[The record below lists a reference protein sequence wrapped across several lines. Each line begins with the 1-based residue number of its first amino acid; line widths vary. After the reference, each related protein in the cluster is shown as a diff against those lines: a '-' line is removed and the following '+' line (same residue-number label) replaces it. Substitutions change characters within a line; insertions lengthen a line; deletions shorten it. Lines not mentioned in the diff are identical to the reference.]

1 VNAVSPA
8 EWQEVYNKLG
18 RIDSAEGFSDLA
30 RLLWTTGAAPER
42 RGQAQDST
50 FYRFVRLC
58 SGSCWRRPALG
69 KRQSSACSECHTVE
83 ADALTE
89 SIRICGHIRSKLGQN
104 AGVGLFR
111 CDEGSGIHWDSTSIH
126 LFLAAPAT

>member
-1 VNAVSPA
+1 MKP
-8 EWQEVYNKLG
+8 
-18 RIDSAEGFSDLA
+18 ILA
-30 RLLWTTGAAPER
+30 AMTVVALAAAPC
-42 RGQAQDST
+42 GAHAQ
-50 FYRFVRLC
+50 
-58 SGSCWRRPALG
+58 
-69 KRQSSACSECHTVE
+69 SAADAAKGHQYAQQICSECHTVE